1 MAVQKSPD
9 VWLIKASDGPI
20 STLPRFLI
28 LDLNIEKNCNC
39 VLFFFQIF

>member
-1 MAVQKSPD
+1 MEVQESPD

-28 LDLNIEKNCNC
+28 LCLNIEKN
-39 VLFFFQIF
+39 